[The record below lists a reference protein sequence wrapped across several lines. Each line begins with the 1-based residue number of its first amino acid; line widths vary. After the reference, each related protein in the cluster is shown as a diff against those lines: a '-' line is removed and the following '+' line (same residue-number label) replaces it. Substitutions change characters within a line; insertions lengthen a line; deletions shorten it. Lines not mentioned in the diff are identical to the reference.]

1 MLLDELSE
9 ELLINVIGF
18 LDDENNL
25 SLSQTSKHFLNLCGN
40 ESAWKLMVL
49 RQFGVSYKVPDET
62 WKEMYERC
70 KDDPR
75 HNRIC
80 PHLSFITPKVV
91 QRHYS
96 ARYQAAIESK
106 TPLVCMA
113 CRKHDESSLCFY
125 MWPGRTRVYCKEC
138 CYRYHALEKA
148 RHGILVRINMLQLY
162 CYTCSRILGETRGD
176 PSESQYVDNLLETLT
191 EGCEKGKQEM
201 KKRRRCLAER
211 EMYYNEVDKL
221 TVLRAEKYYFIDRLW
236 MTKWFLSL
244 CDGRIAE
251 EKVTNQHLTDEDG
264 RFSHIARPNGSFTGG
279 FSIVSPS
286 LWEYLSTA
294 YGVIGGT
301 FTSDDIQD
309 PVYNELR
316 TALQRWGIT

>member
-62 WKEMYERC
+62 WKEMYDRC

-125 MWPGRTRVYCKEC
+125 MWPGRTRVCKLSAP
-138 CYRYHALEKA
+138 YGTIYL
-148 RHGILVRINMLQLY
+148 LLPNMIKYGVLIIYLHH
-162 CYTCSRILGETRGD
+162 SRPIEL
-176 PSESQYVDNLLETLT
+176 
-191 EGCEKGKQEM
+191 
-201 KKRRRCLAER
+201 RCL
-211 EMYYNEVDKL
+211 
-221 TVLRAEKYYFIDRLW
+221 
-236 MTKWFLSL
+236 
-244 CDGRIAE
+244 
-251 EKVTNQHLTDEDG
+251 
-264 RFSHIARPNGSFTGG
+264 
-279 FSIVSPS
+279 
-286 LWEYLSTA
+286 
-294 YGVIGGT
+294 
-301 FTSDDIQD
+301 
-309 PVYNELR
+309 
-316 TALQRWGIT
+316 